1 MRQRKMRMERRLMKF
16 KKWEEKFDKIE
27 ASEINDYNKSKYN

>member
-1 MRQRKMRMERRLMKF
+1 MRQRKMRMERRLM
-16 KKWEEKFDKIE
+16 KWEEKFDKIE